1 MNERPERRDS
11 DGDRGGKVRLVV
23 GWILAILLV
32 AFVLANTTSV
42 SVNFLAKKVEMPLII
57 VLVVTAL
64 VGAAIGGLLMRH
76 LRRPAATT
84 VIATTEPT
92 LSADVSVRR
101 GRPVTGRSRLARCP
115 RPAPGRFASSRPSS
129 PSRSG
134 PRGCESAGR
143 GSRASRQ
150 PR

>member
-76 LRRPAATT
+76 LRRP
-84 VIATTEPT
+84 
-92 LSADVSVRR
+92 R
-101 GRPVTGRSRLARCP
+101 GDHGDRDD
-115 RPAPGRFASSRPSS
+115 
-129 PSRSG
+129 
-134 PRGCESAGR
+134 
-143 GSRASRQ
+143 
-150 PR
+150 